1 MRLSVVL
8 AAALALTTVDN
19 GVVTSQASLP
29 LQVVAPPVPVV
40 VNGAAEL
47 VYELRVTN
55 ASPGA
60 VPLTGLEVI
69 DKERGTTVASFSAEA
84 LRHRIAP
91 SETRQSGADP
101 LVVPSGSSA
110 VIYVEF
116 SATGGLVPTSLRHR
130 LAVGP
135 RVGSNAVDERI
146 DGGDVQVRR
155 EAPVVLGPPLRS
167 GPWVA
172 VYNAAWERGHRRV
185 YYAIDGTP
193 RIPGRFAIDWIK
205 LDPNGQRARGSE
217 DEVANVLGYG
227 EDVLAVSNATVAA
240 TRDDVSE
247 VSLVSAR
254 RKHAIEDA
262 SGNYVAL
269 ELRPGRYVLYEHLKP
284 GSVRVKGGQ
293 RVRKGQVIAS
303 LGFTGDS
310 TGPHLHLHVGD
321 AASPLGAE
329 GLPFVFDRF
338 TMLGVFTDMADL
350 GKRRWAGAAGS
361 AARQLERPAP
371 GAVIDFGE
379 R

>member
-1 MRLSVVL
+1 
-8 AAALALTTVDN
+8 
-19 GVVTSQASLP
+19 
-29 LQVVAPPVPVV
+29 
-40 VNGAAEL
+40 
-47 VYELRVTN
+47 
-55 ASPGA
+55 
-60 VPLTGLEVI
+60 
-69 DKERGTTVASFSAEA
+69 
-84 LRHRIAP
+84 
-91 SETRQSGADP
+91 
-101 LVVPSGSSA
+101 
-110 VIYVEF
+110 
-116 SATGGLVPTSLRHR
+116 
-130 LAVGP
+130 
-135 RVGSNAVDERI
+135 
-146 DGGDVQVRR
+146 
-155 EAPVVLGPPLRS
+155 
-167 GPWVA
+167 
-172 VYNAAWERGHRRV
+172 
-185 YYAIDGTP
+185 
-193 RIPGRFAIDWIK
+193 
-205 LDPNGQRARGSE
+205 
-217 DEVANVLGYG
+217 VLGYG

-247 VSLVSAR
+247 GSLVSAR